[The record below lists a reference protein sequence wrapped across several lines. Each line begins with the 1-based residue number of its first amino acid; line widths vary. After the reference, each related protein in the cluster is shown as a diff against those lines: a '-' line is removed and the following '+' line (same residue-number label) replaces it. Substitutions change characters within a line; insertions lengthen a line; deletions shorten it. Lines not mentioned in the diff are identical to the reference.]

1 METQT
6 IMTIIGVIMAIIA
19 VAELIVAVRH
29 ARLTRELKSK
39 VDLDSSQVQAALE
52 EKATKEEVQA
62 LKLDIVPTVRRIV
75 LTVLQEMVQQYAN
88 PRPADQRR
96 SSDADSR

>member
-29 ARLTRELKSK
+29 ARLTRKLKSK
-39 VDLDSSQVQAALE
+39 VDLNSAQVQAALE

-62 LKLDIVPTVRRIV
+62 LKLDIEPTVRRIV

-88 PRPADQRR
+88 PRLADQRR